1 MISIGLPNY
10 YGFVE
15 SSVKPA
21 KGQVLPSSFF
31 FNSTISGF
39 VSFLK
44 CKKFRPLDRSVWL
57 FFFVLQSVESALVSS
72 KLLPP
77 VQFASGIKYPEYSSR
92 LPVIKRTES
101 SGIEVVNYE
110 AGFNRQGILTKIAQG
125 LTNSLTS
132 FGVPNT
138 LSALP
143 LGVYSDIYHIYFR
156 FCLPVRGFRNFTMVT
171 HIDSRMKM
179 MQIRWLIKQN
189 VHLICLSTETKDFII
204 TNLKQIRFNES
215 LISVIIPSPEI
226 SEVTRKLHIGFFSSV
241 YRDGRKREYIIADLL
256 NSLQPEEVDFC
267 LMGSGLEELNALGI
281 EKGFDIVYTSGFD
294 KGFYQDNM
302 KYMDL
307 VIYTGMDEGAISVLD
322 SLSAGV
328 PVAIT
333 KTGFHLD
340 LPENAAIH
348 LYENPSQLIDIIT
361 TMNMKF
367 TSLRTLLK
375 VKNMEDYTVRF
386 LNVIHPKESRYSD
399 E

>member
-1 MISIGLPNY
+1 LGSGTTIG
-10 YGFVE
+10 FIE
-15 SSVKPA
+15 SSLKSA
-21 KGQVLPSSFF
+21 KGQVLQASFF

-39 VSFLK
+39 VNFLK
-44 CKKFRPLDRSVWL
+44 CKKFGFRHRFVWL
-57 FFFVLQSVESALVSS
+57 FFFLIQSIESALISR

-77 VQFASGIKYPEYSSR
+77 VRFASGSKYPEYLHGPPAS
-92 LPVIKRTES
+92 KRTGL

-110 AGFNRQGILTKIAQG
+110 AGFNRKGILTKIAQG
-125 LTNSLTS
+125 LSSSLTS
-132 FGVPNT
+132 IAIPNT
-138 LSALP
+138 LSSLP
-143 LGVYSDIYHIYFR
+143 LGVYPDIYHIYFR
-156 FCLPVRGFRNFTMVT
+156 FCLPVRGLRNFTMVT

-189 VHLICLSTETKDFII
+189 VHLICLSNETKDFII
-204 TNLKQIRFNES
+204 TSLKQIKFDES
-215 LISVIIPSPEI
+215 LISVIFPSPEI

-256 NSLQPEEVDFC
+256 NGLQPGEVDFC

-281 EKGFDIVYTSGFD
+281 DKGFDIVYASSFD

-322 SLSAGV
+322 ALSAGV

-348 LYENPSQLIDIIT
+348 FYENSSELIAIIAA
-361 TMNMKF
+361 MNVKF
-367 TSLRTLLK
+367 TTLRSLLK
-375 VKNMEDYTVRF
+375 VKNMADYTVRF
-386 LNVIHPKESRYSD
+386 LIVIYPKESRHSN